1 MTALFASFTNT
12 TAANIQATEDLIL
25 DLQRELEAARQQLAS
40 FQQQQQIE
48 MTASGAAASALEATA
63 KAFKAVFAAY
73 GEQGVE
79 EFKQAL
85 CDLAGIQ
92 APTAFIA
99 PANDTDPQPEVVVP
113 TAPVEP
119 TNEDVWASDDSD
131 NTAIETTA
139 VVVDEDDYVDPEE
152 NLPEQKE
159 DTSESIAELDFSG
172 LTWVQIKKL
181 AQSYGLDINRR
192 KRPHLEKALSD
203 IGVTQA
209 EIDQFLKG

>member
-63 KAFKAVFAAY
+63 KAFKAVLTAY
-73 GEQGVE
+73 GEKGVE

-92 APTAFIA
+92 APVAYINAST
-99 PANDTDPQPEVVVP
+99 DTNPQPEVAPVAP
-113 TAPVEP
+113 TAP
-119 TNEDVWASDDSD
+119 TNDDVWDSDDSD
-131 NTAIETTA
+131 DTAIETTA
-139 VVVDEDDYVDPEE
+139 VVVSDEDDYQDPEE
-152 NLPEQKE
+152 RLQEQKE
-159 DTSESIAELDFSG
+159 DTSESQPELDFSS

-181 AQSYGLDINRR
+181 ASSMGIDTNRR

-203 IGVTQA
+203 IGITQS
-209 EIDQFLKG
+209 EIAQFLKG